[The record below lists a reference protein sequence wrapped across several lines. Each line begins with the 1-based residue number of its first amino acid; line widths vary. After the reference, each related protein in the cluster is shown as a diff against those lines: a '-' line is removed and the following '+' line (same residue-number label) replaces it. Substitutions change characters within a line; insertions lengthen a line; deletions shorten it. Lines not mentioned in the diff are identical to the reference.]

1 MCGPRDGAQVRI
13 ANVRSSGMVSRMAAL
28 SIAALIVRKNPASKA
43 LAIERLNDKRPK
55 PLALPALL
63 EPVQTRLLK
72 E

>member
-1 MCGPRDGAQVRI
+1 
-13 ANVRSSGMVSRMAAL
+13 MAAL
-28 SIAALIVRKNPASKA
+28 SIAALIVRRNLASKA

-63 EPVQTRLLK
+63 EPVQTRFLK